1 MSLIGKL
8 LTIIVVIAAALY
20 GFFGIPAVMRGD
32 YADFFILTIVY
43 VTFEDT
49 LLRIKSWEHHVHR
62 MRKIA
67 KDSFDEHR
75 VDQKS

>member
-1 MSLIGKL
+1 MSFWGKCLALIS
-8 LTIIVVIAAALY
+8 VIAAMLY
-20 GFFGIPAVMRGD
+20 GFFCWPAIVHGD
-32 YADFFILTIVY
+32 YADFFILTIVF

-49 LLRIKSWEHHVHR
+49 LLKIKSWEHHVHR